1 MAASVDFEPFAQ
13 RLIRW
18 QRQHG
23 RHDLPWQTQPPD
35 PYLVWLS
42 EIMLQQTQ
50 VATVIDYFHRFL
62 VRFPS
67 LQALAHADEQEVLAL
82 WSGLGYYQRARN
94 LLACAR
100 RVVRDHAGRFPH
112 SAQLLATLP
121 GIGPSTAA
129 AIAATVYQERSA
141 ILDGNVKRVLARITC
156 AEAPWGSA
164 ALDRQLG
171 QEAQQRLP
179 RLPQDM
185 PAYTQAIMDLGA
197 MVCRAKRPQCDQCPV
212 ALDCEA
218 RRRGLADRYPV
229 PRAKRSV
236 PVRQA
241 YWAVCCDDRGVWLTQ
256 QPTTGIWP
264 GLWLPW
270 VIDPS
275 ALPHGWSKTISH
287 LREIY
292 EIKHSFTHY
301 RLMISAAVLAWPGL
315 RKPPGALPALQRF
328 SWREALALPLP
339 APVSKLLLRLCP
351 AGTGSD
357 AATNRNTR
365 P

>member
-1 MAASVDFEPFAQ
+1 MAVSADSESFAQ

-35 PYLVWLS
+35 PYRVWLS

-50 VATVIDYFHRFL
+50 VATVINYFHRF
-62 VRFPS
+62 VARFPS
-67 LQALAHADEQEVLAL
+67 LQTLASADEQEVLAL

-100 RVVRDHAGRFPH
+100 SLVVQHAGVFPS

-129 AIAATVYQERSA
+129 AIAATVYQERAA

-156 AEAPWGSA
+156 AQAPWGSP
-164 ALDRQLG
+164 ALDRQLW

-185 PAYTQAIMDLGA
+185 PRYTQAIMDLGA
-197 MVCRAKRPQCDQCPV
+197 MICRARRPQCDQCPV
-212 ALDCEA
+212 AVDCEA
-218 RRRGLADRYPV
+218 LRNGLVARYPMPRVKRLV
-229 PRAKRSV
+229 PT
-236 PVRQA
+236 RQT
-241 YWAVCCDDRGVWLTQ
+241 YWALCCDDRGVWLAQ
-256 QPTTGIWP
+256 QPTSGIWP

-270 VIDPS
+270 VIDPQ
-275 ALPHGWSKTISH
+275 ALPRNWPKTISR
-287 LREIY
+287 LRKIH
-292 EIKHSFTHY
+292 EIKHSFSHY
-301 RLMISAAVLAWPGL
+301 RLTISVAVLEFSGSRPPSGAPG
-315 RKPPGALPALQRF
+315 GLQVF
-328 SWREALALPLP
+328 SWPQALGLPLP
-339 APVSKLLLRLCP
+339 APVAKLLLKLCP
-351 AGTGSD
+351 VGIATD
-357 AATNRNTR
+357 AAQSRNNR